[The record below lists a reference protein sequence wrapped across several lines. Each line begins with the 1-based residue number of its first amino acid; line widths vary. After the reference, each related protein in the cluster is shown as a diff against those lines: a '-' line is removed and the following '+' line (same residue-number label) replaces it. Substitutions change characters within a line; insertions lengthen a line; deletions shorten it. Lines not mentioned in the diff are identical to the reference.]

1 MKNQTR
7 LLEQQIRLATL
18 QPATFN
24 AESRT
29 VEVVWTTGAG
39 VKRYDWNAGEY
50 YNEELEVSASAIDM
64 ARLASGAAP
73 VLNSHD
79 TWSLDAQIGVVE
91 RAWIDGGVGRAVIRL
106 SAREDLAG
114 IVQDIRD
121 GIIRNI
127 SVGYSVQTYEIT
139 RDASSKLPTYRA
151 VRWTPMELSF
161 VSVPADAAAT
171 TRAAP
176 GADPQKPNPSQGFP
190 CEFVSAHAR
199 NSSEETQMDENEAP
213 NGADTAQAAAGNGAA
228 PATTPNDT
236 AAQERSLLAR
246 SADITTLA
254 ARHGMAER
262 AAEWI
267 RTGKTVD
274 DVRSIVLDELA
285 KRDQAAGGHHN
296 RVSAGVDQVDKHRA
310 AAVQALMAR
319 QGAMGEDG
327 KAVRVESGNPFRGLS
342 LVDIARR
349 CLEQA
354 GTRTDGMSRMDLVG
368 RAFTQ
373 TTSDFPILLENAMQK
388 TLQAAYA
395 TAPDTW
401 SRWCATGSVAD
412 FRDHPRYR
420 LGSLPNLQDLTEA
433 GEFRNRPI
441 PDADRS
447 RVRAGTKGNI
457 INLSRQ
463 AIIND
468 DLGAFLGLATA
479 FGRAARRTIEADV
492 YALLTSN
499 SGNGPLMQDGV
510 ALFDATHNNI
520 GTTQALTVTA
530 IDNARTLMARQ
541 TDFTGNE
548 FLDLRPSI
556 WLGPMELG
564 GTARVINDSQYDPD
578 ANNKLQRANMVARLF
593 GDIVD
598 TPRLLGA
605 SNRWYAITNPADAPV
620 FEVVFLDGNDAPYLE
635 LENGF
640 DVDGA
645 RWKARLDFG
654 VGAIDWRGIVRG
666 QTA

>member
-1 MKNQTR
+1 MKTTTR
-7 LLEQQIRLATL
+7 LLPPQIRLATL

-24 AESRT
+24 AEART
-29 VEVVWTTGAG
+29 VEVVWTTGTG

-64 ARLASGAAP
+64 SRLASGAAP
-73 VLNSHD
+73 VLNSHA

-91 RAWIDGGVGRAVIRL
+91 RAWIDGSVGRAVIRL

-139 RDASSKLPTYRA
+139 RDASNKLPTYRA

-176 GADPQKPNPSQGFP
+176 GADPQKPNTSHGTP
-190 CEFVSAHAR
+190 CEFTGAVRAHTTEGTRMNNDA
-199 NSSEETQMDENEAP
+199 
-213 NGADTAQAAAGNGAA
+213 AA
-228 PATTPNDT
+228 PAAESGAGDGAETITPAAVT
-236 AAQERSLLAR
+236 AAATAATAEANQRA
-246 SADITTLA
+246 ADITALA
-254 ARHGMAER
+254 QRHGMADK
-262 AAEWI
+262 AADWI
-267 RTGKTVD
+267 RTGQSVD
-274 DVRSIVLDELA
+274 QVRARVLDDLA
-285 KRDQAAGGHHN
+285 QRDQAAGGHHN
-296 RVSAGVDQVDKHRA
+296 RVSAGLDQVDKHRA
-310 AAVQALMAR
+310 AAVEVLMAR
-319 QGAMGEDG
+319 GNVQVKPGEV
-327 KAVRVESGNPFRGLS
+327 VRIASDNPFRS
-342 LVDIARR
+342 LTLLDMARG

-354 GTRTDGMSRMDLVG
+354 GVRTGGMSKMELVG

-373 TTSDFPILLENAMQK
+373 SSSDFPLLLESAMHK

-395 TAPDTW
+395 VAPDTW

-412 FRDHPRYR
+412 FREHPRYR
-420 LGSLPNLQDLTEA
+420 LGSLPNLQDLTEN

-441 PDADRS
+441 SDGDRS
-447 RVRAGTKGNI
+447 RIRASTKGNI

-492 YALLTSN
+492 YALLTSGG
-499 SGNGPLMQDGV
+499 GNGPTMQDGLP
-510 ALFDATHNNI
+510 LFHATHGNI
-520 GTTQALTVTA
+520 GAAGALTVSA
-530 IDNARTLMARQ
+530 VDNARTLMARQ
-541 TDFTGNE
+541 TDVSGQE

-564 GTARVINDSQYDPD
+564 GTARVINDSQFDPD
-578 ANNKLQRANMVARLF
+578 ANNKLQRANMVARIF

-598 TPRLLGA
+598 TPRLAGTV
-605 SNRWYAITNPADAPV
+605 WYAVANPADAPV
-620 FEVVFLDGNDAPYLE
+620 IEVAFLDGSDAPYLE

-654 VGAIDWRGIVRG
+654 VAAIDWRGIVRG
-666 QTA
+666 PGA

>member
-1 MKNQTR
+1 MKNPTR
-7 LLEQQIRLATL
+7 LLAQQIRLATL
-18 QPATFN
+18 QPATFI

-29 VEVVWTTGAG
+29 VEVVWTAGA
-39 VKRYDWNAGEY
+39 VVVRYDHNTGEY
-50 YNEELEVSASAIDM
+50 YNEELGVSTSAIDM
-64 ARLASGAAP
+64 SRLASGAAP
-73 VLNSHD
+73 VLNSHG
-79 TWSLDAQIGVVE
+79 TWSLDDQIGVVE
-91 RAWIDGGVGRAVIRL
+91 RAWLDGNVGRALIRL
-106 SAREDLAG
+106 SGREDVAG

-139 RDASSKLPTYRA
+139 RDAGNKLPTYRA
-151 VRWTPMELSF
+151 TRWTPMELSF
-161 VSVPADAAAT
+161 VTVPADAGAAT
-171 TRAAP
+171 RGAP
-176 GADPQKPNPSQGFP
+176 GANPNTPNASQGTP

-199 NSSEETQMDENEAP
+199 NCEENQMDENDAP
-213 NGADTAQAAAGNGAA
+213 NGADTANAAGNGAA
-228 PATTPNDT
+228 PATTTDVAT
-236 AAQERSLLAR
+236 AERAALAR
-246 SADITTLA
+246 AADITALA
-254 ARHGMAER
+254 QRHGMTDK

-267 RTGKTVD
+267 RAGSSIEQ
-274 DVRSIVLDELA
+274 VRATVLDELA
-285 KRDQAAGGHHN
+285 KRDAAAGGSFN
-296 RVSAGVDQVDKHRA
+296 RVSAGVDQVEKHRA

-319 QGAMGEDG
+319 QSVVGDDG
-327 KAVRVESGNPFRGLS
+327 KVVRVEQGNPFRGLS

-373 TTSDFPILLENAMQK
+373 TSSDFPILLENAMQK

-395 TAPDTW
+395 AAADTW

-420 LGSLPNLQDLTEA
+420 VGSLQNLQDLTEA

-447 RVRAGTKGNI
+447 RIRATTKGNI

-492 YALLTSN
+492 YALLRSN
-499 SGNGPLMQDGV
+499 SGNGPTMQDGQP
-510 ALFDATHNNI
+510 LFHATHNNI

-530 IDNARTLMARQ
+530 VDNARTLMARQ
-541 TDFTGNE
+541 TDFTGAE

-556 WLGPMELG
+556 WLGPVELG
-564 GTARVINDSQYDPD
+564 GTARVINDSQFDPD
-578 ANNKLQRANMVARLF
+578 RDNKLQRANMVARIF
-593 GDIVD
+593 ADIVD
-598 TPRLLGA
+598 TPRLLG
-605 SNRWYAITNPADAPV
+605 SDNRWYAISAPAEAPV
-620 FEVVFLDGNDAPYLE
+620 FEVAFLDGNDAPYLE

-654 VGAIDWRGIVRG
+654 VAAIDWRGIVRG

>member
-1 MKNQTR
+1 MKNPTR

-24 AESRT
+24 AEART

-50 YNEELEVSASAIDM
+50 YNEELEVSTSAIDM
-64 ARLASGAAP
+64 SRLSSGAAP
-73 VLNSHD
+73 VLNSHG
-79 TWSLDAQIGVVE
+79 TWSLDDQIGVVE
-91 RAWIDGGVGRAVIRL
+91 RAWLDGNVGRALIRL
-106 SAREDLAG
+106 SGREDVAG

-139 RDASSKLPTYRA
+139 RDAGNKLPTYRA
-151 VRWTPMELSF
+151 VSWTPMELSF
-161 VSVPADAAAT
+161 VTVPADAGAAT
-171 TRAAP
+171 RGAE
-176 GADPQKPNPSQGFP
+176 GADPKKPNPSQGFP

-213 NGADTAQAAAGNGAA
+213 NGADTAHAAGNGAA

-236 AAQERSLLAR
+236 GAQERALLAR
-246 SADITTLA
+246 SADITELA
-254 ARHGMAER
+254 ARHGLSER
-262 AAEWI
+262 APEWI
-267 RTGKTVD
+267 RAGKSVD
-274 DVRSIVLDELA
+274 EVRGIVLDELA
-285 KRDQAAGGHHN
+285 KRDAAAGGHHN
-296 RVSAGVDQVDKHRA
+296 RVSGGLDQVDKHRA

-319 QGAMGEDG
+319 QGAVGEDG

-395 TAPDTW
+395 SAPDTW

-420 LGSLPNLQDLTEA
+420 LGSLPNLQDLTEN

-499 SGNGPLMQDGV
+499 SGNGPTMQHG
-510 ALFDATHNNI
+510 NI

-541 TDFTGNE
+541 TDHTGIE

-556 WLGPMELG
+556 WLGPTELG
-564 GTARVINDSQYDPD
+564 GTARVINDSLYDPD
-578 ANNKLQRANMVARLF
+578 ANNKLQRANMVARVF

-598 TPRLLGA
+598 TPRLLGTD
-605 SNRWYAITNPADAPV
+605 NRWYAVTNPADAPV

>member
-7 LLEQQIRLATL
+7 LLAQQIRLATL

-24 AESRT
+24 AEART

-39 VKRYDWNAGEY
+39 VKRYDWNADEY
-50 YNEELEVSASAIDM
+50 YNEELEVSTSAIDM
-64 ARLASGAAP
+64 SRLSSGAAP
-73 VLNSHD
+73 VLNSHG
-79 TWSLDAQIGVVE
+79 TWSLEDQIGVVE
-91 RAWIDGGVGRAVIRL
+91 RAWLDGNVGRALIRL
-106 SAREDLAG
+106 SGREDIAG

-139 RDASSKLPTYRA
+139 RDAGNKLPTYRA
-151 VRWTPMELSF
+151 VRWTPAELSF
-161 VSVPADAAAT
+161 VTVPADAGAG
-171 TRAAP
+171 TRAAQ
-176 GADPQKPNPSQGFP
+176 GGEPQKPNPSQGFP
-190 CEFVSAHAR
+190 CEFVSATAR
-199 NSSEETQMDENEAP
+199 NSSEENQMDENEAP
-213 NGADTAQAAAGNGAA
+213 NGADTAPNAAGNGAA
-228 PATTPNDT
+228 PATNVNAD
-236 AAQERSLLAR
+236 QERALLAR
-246 SADITTLA
+246 SADITQLA

-262 AAEWI
+262 APEWI
-267 RTGKTVD
+267 RAGQTVEQ
-274 DVRSIVLDELA
+274 VRATVLDELA
-285 KRDQAAGGHHN
+285 KRDASAGGSFN
-296 RVSAGVDQVDKHRA
+296 RVSAGADQTDKHRA
-310 AAVQALMAR
+310 AAAEVLMAR
-319 QGAMGEDG
+319 QGVQLEPG
-327 KAVRVESGNPFRGLS
+327 KAVRAAADNPFRSYTL
-342 LVDIARR
+342 LDFARHG
-349 CLEQA
+349 LEQA
-354 GTRTDGMSRMDLVG
+354 GVRTAGMSKMELVG

-373 TTSDFPILLENAMQK
+373 TASDFPILLENVMQK

-401 SRWCATGSVAD
+401 SRWCATGSVSD

-420 LGSLPNLQDLTEA
+420 VGSLPNLQDLTEN
-433 GEFRNRPI
+433 GEFRNRPV

-447 RVRAGTKGNI
+447 RIRAGTKGNI

-499 SGNGPLMQDGV
+499 SGNGPTMQD
-510 ALFDATHNNI
+510 ALPLFDAAHNNI

-541 TDFTGNE
+541 TDFAGNE
-548 FLDLRPSI
+548 FLDLRPAI

-564 GTARVINDSQYDPD
+564 GTARVINDSQFDPD

-593 GDIVD
+593 SDIVD
-598 TPRLLGA
+598 TPRLLGSA
-605 SNRWYAITNPADAPV
+605 NRWYAVTAPADAPV
-620 FEVVFLDGNDAPYLE
+620 FEVAFLDGNDAPYLE

-654 VGAIDWRGIVRG
+654 IAAIDWRGIVRG

>member
-1 MKNQTR
+1 MKNPTR

-24 AESRT
+24 AEART

-50 YNEELEVSASAIDM
+50 YTEELEVSTSAIDM
-64 ARLASGAAP
+64 SRLSSGAAP
-73 VLNSHD
+73 VLNSHG
-79 TWSLDAQIGVVE
+79 TWSLDDQIGVVE
-91 RAWIDGGVGRAVIRL
+91 RAWLDGNVGRALIRL
-106 SAREDLAG
+106 SGREDVAG

-139 RDASSKLPTYRA
+139 RDAGNKLPTYRA
-151 VRWTPMELSF
+151 VSWTPMELSF
-161 VSVPADAAAT
+161 VTVPADAGAAT
-171 TRAAP
+171 R
-176 GADPQKPNPSQGFP
+176 GAQGNDTQKTNPSQGFP

-213 NGADTAQAAAGNGAA
+213 NGADTANAAGNGAA

-236 AAQERSLLAR
+236 GAQERALLAR
-246 SADITTLA
+246 SADITQLA
-254 ARHGMAER
+254 ARHGLSER
-262 AAEWI
+262 APEWI
-267 RTGKTVD
+267 RAGKSVD
-274 DVRSIVLDELA
+274 EVRGIVLDELA
-285 KRDQAAGGHHN
+285 KRDAAAGGHHN
-296 RVSAGVDQVDKHRA
+296 RVSGGLDQVDKHRA

-319 QGAMGEDG
+319 QGAAGDDG
-327 KAVRVESGNPFRGLS
+327 KPVRVESGNPFRGLS

-420 LGSLPNLQDLTEA
+420 LGSLPNLQDLTEN

-499 SGNGPLMQDGV
+499 SGNGPTMQDNLP
-510 ALFDATHNNI
+510 LFDAAHNNI

-530 IDNARTLMARQ
+530 IDQARTLMARQ

-564 GTARVINDSQYDPD
+564 GTARVINDSQFDPD
-578 ANNKLQRANMVARLF
+578 ANNKLQRANMVARVF

-598 TPRLLGA
+598 TPRLLGTA
-605 SNRWYAITNPADAPV
+605 NRWYALTNPADAPV

>member
-1 MKNQTR
+1 
-7 LLEQQIRLATL
+7 
-18 QPATFN
+18 
-24 AESRT
+24 
-29 VEVVWTTGAG
+29 
-39 VKRYDWNAGEY
+39 
-50 YNEELEVSASAIDM
+50 
-64 ARLASGAAP
+64 
-73 VLNSHD
+73 VLNSHG
-79 TWSLDAQIGVVE
+79 TWSLDDQIGVVE
-91 RAWIDGGVGRAVIRL
+91 RAWLDGNVGRALIRL
-106 SAREDLAG
+106 SGREDIAG

-139 RDASSKLPTYRA
+139 RDAGNKLPTYRA
-151 VRWTPMELSF
+151 VSWTPMELSF
-161 VSVPADAAAT
+161 VTVPADAGAAT
-171 TRAAP
+171 RGAE
-176 GADPQKPNPSQGFP
+176 GADPKKTNPSQGFP

-213 NGADTAQAAAGNGAA
+213 NGADTANAAGNGAA

-236 AAQERSLLAR
+236 GAQERALLAR
-246 SADITTLA
+246 SADITQLA
-254 ARHGMAER
+254 TRHGLSER
-262 AAEWI
+262 APEWI
-267 RTGKTVD
+267 RAGKSVD
-274 DVRSIVLDELA
+274 EVRGIVLDELA
-285 KRDQAAGGHHN
+285 KRDAAAGGHHN
-296 RVSAGVDQVDKHRA
+296 RVSGGLDQVDKHRA

-319 QGAMGEDG
+319 QGAVGDDG

-395 TAPDTW
+395 AAPDTW
-401 SRWCATGSVAD
+401 SRWCATGSVSD

-420 LGSLPNLQDLTEA
+420 VGSLSNLDELTEN
-433 GEFRNRPI
+433 GEFKNRPI

-457 INLSRQ
+457 INLSRP

-492 YALLTSN
+492 YALLRSN
-499 SGNGPLMQDGV
+499 SGNGPTMQDGQP
-510 ALFDATHNNI
+510 LFHSSHNNI

-541 TDFTGNE
+541 TDHTGIE

-564 GTARVINDSQYDPD
+564 GTARVINDSLYDPD
-578 ANNKLQRANMVARLF
+578 ANNKLQRANMVARVF

-598 TPRLLGA
+598 TPRLLGTD
-605 SNRWYAITNPADAPV
+605 NRWYAVTNPADAPV